1 MIYLASHLAVV
12 LCYEAKTPTTTMHT
26 RLATPADGATIQAVY
41 APYVENTTYT
51 FEFKVPTVEEVCA
64 RMRRHP
70 GYVWLVAEHEAEQAT
85 EILGYAYA
93 WPFEEREGYRFA
105 VETSIF
111 IRQDRIGGG
120 IGRMLYADLLASLKQ
135 NGFATAVARIALPNP
150 PSERLH
156 EKLGFKKVAH
166 FERIGHKFDRWI
178 DIGYWQRSL

>member
-1 MIYLASHLAVV
+1 
-12 LCYEAKTPTTTMHT
+12 MHT
-26 RLATPADGATIQAVY
+26 RLATPADGAAIQAVY

-51 FEFKVPTVEEVCA
+51 FEFKVPAVEEVCA
-64 RMRRHP
+64 RMQRHP
-70 GYVWLVAEHEAEQAT
+70 GHVWLVAEHEA

-120 IGRMLYADLLASLKQ
+120 IGRMLYAELLAALKQ

-150 PSERLH
+150 QSERLH
-156 EKLGFKKVAH
+156 EKLAFKKVAH

>member
-1 MIYLASHLAVV
+1 
-12 LCYEAKTPTTTMHT
+12 MHT

-64 RMRRHP
+64 RMQRHP
-70 GYVWLVAEHEAEQAT
+70 GHVWLVAEHEAEQAT

-150 PSERLH
+150 QSERLH